1 MDEPQP
7 TEPKSPPAPKRD
19 MGLLLVL
26 ALGLLAGLGACFFV
40 HSHAE
45 NGAELAAKFGAE
57 LSGLAQIY
65 ANAAPFAFIFPPVVC
80 LMALAITRLGR
91 TQLSSGKMLVAVL
104 FGFALLWP
112 AGAFL
117 AFQKAYDP
125 PRSTP
130 TRMR

>member
-1 MDEPQP
+1 
-7 TEPKSPPAPKRD
+7 
-19 MGLLLVL
+19 MGMLLVL
-26 ALGLLAGLGACFFV
+26 AMGTVAGLGACFFV
-40 HSHAE
+40 RSHADQ
-45 NGAELAAKFGAE
+45 GAELAAKFGAE
-57 LSGLAQIY
+57 LSGLAAIY
-65 ANAAPFAFIFPPVVC
+65 VQAAPFAFIFPPVVC

-91 TQLSSGKMLVAVL
+91 TQMSSGKMLVALL

-112 AGAFL
+112 AGAFV